1 MAAGVPVLVVPV
13 VVGVLVHVSLGIMN
27 VLMSVVGMRLRVVA
41 VLMFMLVFIVAA
53 HLPYLLVSF

>member
-27 VLMSVVGMRLRVVA
+27 VLMAVVGMRLRVVA